1 MCSSRRVACRAF
13 ESAQGTPARPSLK
26 AVRTIVWSRS
36 RICSSLTFIAVL
48 RIAFLADFQRSG
60 NPLEIACA
68 AGAAMSV
75 DGVCLLHLFRHY
87 RLPVLWVTSAST
99 TDRSPCLDL
108 GTFNS
113 LLAFWT
119 ASHWDLA
126 QISFRFPWKKAMYGR
141 SSRQS
146 DIKAPFCQCITKLPA
161 LSGARLGI
169 LCGTIE
175 VASL

>member
-36 RICSSLTFIAVL
+36 RICSSLTCIAVL
-48 RIAFLADFQRSG
+48 RIAFLADFQRAG
-60 NPLEIACA
+60 NPLEKTRA
-68 AGAAMSV
+68 AGAAGSV
-75 DGVCLLHLFRHY
+75 DGVHLLRLFRHY

-146 DIKAPFCQCITKLPA
+146 DIKASFCQCITKLPV

>member
-1 MCSSRRVACRAF
+1 MCSSRRVACLAF

-36 RICSSLTFIAVL
+36 RICSSLTCIAVL
-48 RIAFLADFQRSG
+48 RIAFLAG
-60 NPLEIACA
+60 NPLEKTRA
-68 AGAAMSV
+68 AGAAGSV
-75 DGVCLLHLFRHY
+75 DGVRLLHLFRHY

-141 SSRQS
+141 SSTQS

>member
-1 MCSSRRVACRAF
+1 MCSSRRVACLAF

-36 RICSSLTFIAVL
+36 RICSSLTCIAVL
-48 RIAFLADFQRSG
+48 RIAFFADFQRAG
-60 NPLEIACA
+60 NPLEKTRA
-68 AGAAMSV
+68 AGAAGSV
-75 DGVCLLHLFRHY
+75 DGVRLLHLFRHY

-99 TDRSPCLDL
+99 TDRRL

-141 SSRQS
+141 SSMQS
-146 DIKAPFCQCITKLPA
+146 DIKASFCQCITKLPA

>member
-36 RICSSLTFIAVL
+36 RICSSLTC
-48 RIAFLADFQRSG
+48 IAFLAG
-60 NPLEIACA
+60 NPLEKTRA
-68 AGAAMSV
+68 AGAARSV
-75 DGVCLLHLFRHY
+75 DGICLLHLFRHY

-141 SSRQS
+141 SSMQS
-146 DIKAPFCQCITKLPA
+146 DIKASFCQCITKLPA

-169 LCGTIE
+169 LCGTTE

>member
-1 MCSSRRVACRAF
+1 MCSSRRVACLAF
-13 ESAQGTPARPSLK
+13 ESAQGTPARPSSK

-36 RICSSLTFIAVL
+36 RICSSLTCIAVL
-48 RIAFLADFQRSG
+48 RIAFLADFQRAG
-60 NPLEIACA
+60 NPLEKTRA
-68 AGAAMSV
+68 AGAARSV
-75 DGVCLLHLFRHY
+75 DGIRLLHLFRHY

-99 TDRSPCLDL
+99 TDRSP

-141 SSRQS
+141 SSTQS

>member
-1 MCSSRRVACRAF
+1 MCSSRRVACLAF

-36 RICSSLTFIAVL
+36 RICSSLTCIAVL
-48 RIAFLADFQRSG
+48 RIAFLADFQRAG
-60 NPLEIACA
+60 NPLEKTRA
-68 AGAAMSV
+68 AGAAGSPSSP
-75 DGVCLLHLFRHY
+75 F
-87 RLPVLWVTSAST
+87 ST
-99 TDRSPCLDL
+99 LQTPCAV
-108 GTFNS
+108 GYVNS

-141 SSRQS
+141 SSTQS
-146 DIKAPFCQCITKLPA
+146 DIKASFCQCITKLPA

>member
-1 MCSSRRVACRAF
+1 MCSSRRVACLAF

-36 RICSSLTFIAVL
+36 RICSSLTCIAVL
-48 RIAFLADFQRSG
+48 RIAFLADFQRAG
-60 NPLEIACA
+60 NPLEKTRA
-68 AGAAMSV
+68 AGAAGSV
-75 DGVCLLHLFRHY
+75 DGVRLLHFFRHY

-108 GTFNS
+108 GTFNA

-141 SSRQS
+141 SSIQS